1 VPRKCAT
8 PFPAPK
14 WQKISRQCDFR
25 YHNTSPSSCA
35 IFHSRPPV
43 YFSIPFHL
51 LAMFIS
57 STLVIIYLL
66 IRPILEF
73 VTSRQ
78 FLTLSNYPGV
88 LLSIAAFSVAL
99 EFFKSVYAWGK
110 IIQYNPQ
117 PESTLPVKVLGCC
130 VLCTATTASYILF
143 VSTFILHSTHKLL
156 LWTFAKYYSQL
167 VLFCYCLYR
176 LYTIAQWVCEFA
188 VKLKTAPTT
197 VNKSTLKKVAAAA
210 ILFHCQMLLFETY
223 SWGTIAM
230 LCSFFGACSLCFD
243 FLTNFTY
250 ILEYIISSNPI
261 LRSPLLYYCN
271 ICDRASSFLFKE
283 KKHYQGYSGYLFV

>member
-110 IIQYNPQ
+110 IIQYNP
-117 PESTLPVKVLGCC
+117 P
-130 VLCTATTASYILF
+130 
-143 VSTFILHSTHKLL
+143 TFILHSTHKLL